1 MKQKNGFIF
10 IETMIVV
17 VVLLASLLLIYSSYM
32 GLISNNR
39 RMARYDDSEFIYKT
53 YSVGKFLLD
62 LKDENG
68 SSIIGNK
75 IKEQNAIINQRESGN
90 IKNEDK
96 NKSPIVY
103 ISINDNDL
111 FYDSSSSDNYSGN
124 ETRKDFFSTLYNSLN
139 IQTIILVNKKQIT
152 SSKEGVKINESEISS
167 DLYKYLMS
175 IDVSNDKDDQSYL
188 IVMYAEKVN
197 GTTCDV
203 NKLLN
208 GIEVKDLM
216 ERESACTYYYANLK
230 VQEVQNE

>member
-1 MKQKNGFIF
+1 MKKKNGFIF

-32 GLISNNR
+32 GLVSNNR
-39 RMARYDDSEFIYKT
+39 RMARYDDPEFIYKT

-68 SSIIGNK
+68 SSIIANK
-75 IKEQNAIINQRESGN
+75 IKEQNTIIKQIEDGNQNNS
-90 IKNEDK
+90 
-96 NKSPIVY
+96 KSPIVY

-111 FYDSSSSDNYSGN
+111 FYDASSSDSDSGN
-124 ETRKDFFSTLYNSLN
+124 KTRKDFFSSLYNSLN
-139 IQTIILVNKKQIT
+139 IQTIILLNKKQIT

-175 IDVSNDKDDQSYL
+175 IDVSEDKDDQSYL

-197 GTTCDV
+197 GSSCDV
-203 NKLLN
+203 NRLLN
-208 GIEVKDLM
+208 NDQEKELIK
-216 ERESACTYYYANLK
+216 RESACTYYYANLK
-230 VQEVQNE
+230 VQEAKNE

>member
-1 MKQKNGFIF
+1 MKKKNGFIF

-32 GLISNNR
+32 GLVSNNR
-39 RMARYDDSEFIYKT
+39 RMARYDDPEFIYKT

-68 SSIIGNK
+68 SSIIANK
-75 IKEQNAIINQRESGN
+75 IKEQNTIIKQIESGN
-90 IKNEDK
+90 QDNS
-96 NKSPIVY
+96 KSPIVY

-111 FYDSSSSDNYSGN
+111 FYDASSVDNKSGN

-139 IQTIILVNKKQIT
+139 IQTIILLNKKQIT
-152 SSKEGVKINESEISS
+152 SSEEGVKINESEISS

-175 IDVSNDKDDQSYL
+175 IDVSDDEEDQTYL

-197 GTTCDV
+197 GSSCDV
-203 NKLLN
+203 NRLLN
-208 GIEVKDLM
+208 NDQEKELIK
-216 ERESACTYYYANLK
+216 RESACTYYYANLK
-230 VQEVQNE
+230 VQEAQNE

>member
-1 MKQKNGFIF
+1 MKKKNGFIF

-39 RMARYDDSEFIYKT
+39 RIARYDDPQFIYKT

-111 FYDSSSSDNYSGN
+111 FYDSSSSDNNSGN

-188 IVMYAEKVN
+188 VVMYAEKVN

-208 GIEVKDLM
+208 GVEVKNLM

-230 VQEVQNE
+230 VQEAQNE

>member
-1 MKQKNGFIF
+1 MKKKNGFIF

-32 GLISNNR
+32 GLVSNNR
-39 RMARYDDSEFIYKT
+39 RMARYDDPEFIYKT

-68 SSIIGNK
+68 SSIIANK
-75 IKEQNAIINQRESGN
+75 IKEQNTIIKQIESGN
-90 IKNEDK
+90 QDNS
-96 NKSPIVY
+96 KSPIVY

-111 FYDSSSSDNYSGN
+111 FYDASSVDNKSGN

-139 IQTIILVNKKQIT
+139 IQTIILLNKKQIT
-152 SSKEGVKINESEISS
+152 SSEEGVKINESEISS

-175 IDVSNDKDDQSYL
+175 IDVSDDEEDQTYL

-197 GTTCDV
+197 GSSCDV
-203 NKLLN
+203 NRLLN
-208 GIEVKDLM
+208 NDQEKELIK
-216 ERESACTYYYANLK
+216 RESACTYYYANLK
-230 VQEVQNE
+230 VEEVQNE

>member
-1 MKQKNGFIF
+1 MKKKNGFIF

-39 RMARYDDSEFIYKT
+39 RIARYDPQFIYKT

-111 FYDSSSSDNYSGN
+111 FYDSSSSDNNSGN

-188 IVMYAEKVN
+188 VVMYAEKVN

-208 GIEVKDLM
+208 GVEVKNLM

-230 VQEVQNE
+230 VQEAQNE

>member
-10 IETMIVV
+10 IETMIVI

-32 GLISNNR
+32 GLVSNNR
-39 RMARYDDSEFIYKT
+39 RMARYDDPEFIYKT

-68 SSIIGNK
+68 SSIISNK
-75 IKEQNAIINQRESGN
+75 IKEQNNIIKQIESGN
-90 IKNEDK
+90 KDNS
-96 NKSPIVY
+96 KSPIVY

-111 FYDSSSSDNYSGN
+111 FYDTSSVDNNSGN

-139 IQTIILVNKKQIT
+139 IQTIILLNKKQIT
-152 SSKEGVKINESEISS
+152 SSEEGVKINESEISS

-175 IDVSNDKDDQSYL
+175 IDVSDDKEDQTYL

-197 GTTCDV
+197 GSSCDV
-203 NKLLN
+203 NRLLN
-208 GIEVKDLM
+208 NDQEKELIK
-216 ERESACTYYYANLK
+216 RESACTYYYANLK

>member
-1 MKQKNGFIF
+1 MKKKNGFIF

-39 RMARYDDSEFIYKT
+39 RMARYDDPEFIYKT

-68 SSIIGNK
+68 SSIISNK
-75 IKEQNAIINQRESGN
+75 IKEQNNIIKQIESGN
-90 IKNEDK
+90 KDNS
-96 NKSPIVY
+96 KSPIVY
-103 ISINDNDL
+103 IYINDNDL
-111 FYDSSSSDNYSGN
+111 FYDIPSVDNNSGN
-124 ETRKDFFSTLYNSLN
+124 KTRKDFFSILYNSLN
-139 IQTIILVNKKQIT
+139 IQTIILLNKKQIT
-152 SSKEGVKINESEISS
+152 SSEEGVKINESEISS

-175 IDVSNDKDDQSYL
+175 IDVSGDKEDQTYL

-197 GTTCDV
+197 GSSCDV
-203 NKLLN
+203 NRLLN
-208 GIEVKDLM
+208 NDQEKELIK
-216 ERESACTYYYANLK
+216 RESACTYYYANLK

>member
-1 MKQKNGFIF
+1 MKKKNGFIF

-39 RMARYDDSEFIYKT
+39 RMARYDDPEFIYKT

-68 SSIIGNK
+68 SSIISNK
-75 IKEQNAIINQRESGN
+75 IKEQNNIIKQIESGN
-90 IKNEDK
+90 KDNS
-96 NKSPIVY
+96 KSPIVY

-111 FYDSSSSDNYSGN
+111 FYDIPSVDNNSGN
-124 ETRKDFFSTLYNSLN
+124 KTRKDFFSILYNSLN
-139 IQTIILVNKKQIT
+139 IQTIILLNKKQIT
-152 SSKEGVKINESEISS
+152 SSNETVRINESEISS

-175 IDVSNDKDDQSYL
+175 IDVSGDKEDQTYL

-197 GTTCDV
+197 GSSCDV
-203 NKLLN
+203 NRLLN
-208 GIEVKDLM
+208 NDQEKELIK
-216 ERESACTYYYANLK
+216 RESACTYYYANLK

>member
-1 MKQKNGFIF
+1 MKKKNGFIF

-39 RMARYDDSEFIYKT
+39 RMARYDDPAFIYKT

-111 FYDSSSSDNYSGN
+111 FYDSSSSDNNSGN

-188 IVMYAEKVN
+188 VVMYAEKVN

-208 GIEVKDLM
+208 GVEVKDLM

-230 VQEVQNE
+230 VQEAQNE

>member
-1 MKQKNGFIF
+1 MKKKNGFIF

-39 RMARYDDSEFIYKT
+39 RMARYDDPEFIYKT

-68 SSIIGNK
+68 SSIISNK
-75 IKEQNAIINQRESGN
+75 IKEQNNIIKQIESGN
-90 IKNEDK
+90 KDNS
-96 NKSPIVY
+96 KSPIVY

-111 FYDSSSSDNYSGN
+111 FYDIPSVDNNSGN
-124 ETRKDFFSTLYNSLN
+124 KTRKDFFSILYNSLN
-139 IQTIILVNKKQIT
+139 IQTIILLNKKQIT
-152 SSKEGVKINESEISS
+152 SSEEGVKINESEISS

-175 IDVSNDKDDQSYL
+175 IDVSGDKEDQTYL

-197 GTTCDV
+197 GSSCDV
-203 NKLLN
+203 NRLLN
-208 GIEVKDLM
+208 NDQEKELIK
-216 ERESACTYYYANLK
+216 RESACTYYYANLK

>member
-1 MKQKNGFIF
+1 MKKKNGFIF

-39 RMARYDDSEFIYKT
+39 RMARYDDPQFIYKT

-111 FYDSSSSDNYSGN
+111 FYDSSSSDNNSGN

-188 IVMYAEKVN
+188 VVMYAEKVN

-208 GIEVKDLM
+208 GVEVKDLM

-230 VQEVQNE
+230 VQEAQNE

>member
-1 MKQKNGFIF
+1 MKKKNGFIF

-32 GLISNNR
+32 GLVSNNR
-39 RMARYDDSEFIYKT
+39 RMARYDDPEFIYKT

-68 SSIIGNK
+68 SSIIANK
-75 IKEQNAIINQRESGN
+75 IKEQNTIIKQIESGN
-90 IKNEDK
+90 QDNS
-96 NKSPIVY
+96 KSPIVY

-111 FYDSSSSDNYSGN
+111 FYDASSVDNKSGN

-139 IQTIILVNKKQIT
+139 IQTIILLNKKQIT
-152 SSKEGVKINESEISS
+152 SSEEGVKINESEISS

-175 IDVSNDKDDQSYL
+175 IDVSGDKEDQTYL

-197 GTTCDV
+197 GSSCDV
-203 NKLLN
+203 NRLLN
-208 GIEVKDLM
+208 NDQEKELIK
-216 ERESACTYYYANLK
+216 RESACTYYYANLK
-230 VQEVQNE
+230 VKEDKNE